1 MAGSTLTTFDALIKE
16 RYEDSSIVEELIY
29 PENPLLGMLRKNGD
43 TDMVGDVMPVPIMY
57 GNPQGVGGSF
67 TVAQTNNS
75 VTKAA
80 KFNIE
85 AGDYFGTVRIGE
97 KVLMATRTNQGAFL
111 ENKRTEIDGLWET
124 AGENLSIYCWGNGG
138 NALGQIAA
146 ISGNN
151 VTLVDTAQIGNFE
164 QDMYVVASAND
175 GSVTT
180 DALIDSADQTIVT
193 TVNRN
198 TGTIVIAVADLSGLA
213 AGNYLF
219 REGDFFGDTG
229 TVVIKGI
236 QSFITATDA
245 PAALWGISAA
255 TRATDPQRFAGCRVP
270 DAELSGKTYEERIK
284 TLISR
289 MKGRYKAKMP
299 TAGFMHPED
308 FDVLQTLM
316 AARGQRDL
324 GKSEAQFGYASISV
338 AVAGG
343 NLPIYC
349 DRHCPKGQFF
359 AFRMEDFW
367 ISSMGELLY
376 PQSGDSLQILRVYNS
391 TDYEYRL
398 LSHPLLA
405 CRAPKNSGRVPLTS

>member
-1 MAGSTLTTFDALIKE
+1 MEADLI
-16 RYEDSSIVEELIY
+16 
-29 PENPLLGMLRKNGD
+29 
-43 TDMVGDVMPVPIMY
+43 
-57 GNPQGVGGSF
+57 
-67 TVAQTNNS
+67 
-75 VTKAA
+75 
-80 KFNIE
+80 
-85 AGDYFGTVRIGE
+85 
-97 KVLMATRTNQGAFL
+97 
-111 ENKRTEIDGLWET
+111 EIDGLWET
-124 AGENLSIYCWGNGG
+124 AGENLSIYSWGNGG
-138 NALGQIAA
+138 NALGQISEITATT
-146 ISGNN
+146 
-151 VTLVDTAQIGNFE
+151 VTLVDTAQIANFE
-164 QDMYVVASAND
+164 IDMYVTASSAD
-175 GSVTT
+175 GSGTS
-180 DALIDSADQTIVT
+180 DAQRDSNDQTIIT
-193 TVNRN
+193 GVNRN
-198 TGTIVIAVADLSGLA
+198 TGVLTLTTGDISGLA
-213 AGNYLF
+213 AGDYLF
-219 REGDFFGDTG
+219 REGDFFGDQG
-229 TVVIKGI
+229 VVVIKGV
-236 QSFITATDA
+236 QSFITATDVA
-245 PAALWGISAA
+245 PALWGISAA
-255 TRATDPQRFAGCRVP
+255 TRATDPQRLAGCRVP
-270 DAELSGKTYEERIK
+270 TGELAGKTYEERIK

-324 GKSEAQFGYASISV
+324 GKSESQFGFASISV

>member
-1 MAGSTLTTFDALIKE
+1 MAGSTIATFDAVIKE
-16 RYEDSSIVEELIY
+16 RYEDASIVEELIY
-29 PENPLLGMLRKNGD
+29 PENPFLEKLRKNGD

-57 GNPQGVGGSF
+57 GNPQGVSGSF
-67 TVAQTNNS
+67 ANAQTNNS

-80 KFNIE
+80 KFAIE

-124 AGENLSIYCWGNGG
+124 AGENLSIYSWGNGG
-138 NALGQIAA
+138 QALGRIGALTSTTITLEDTSQIA
-146 ISGNN
+146 
-151 VTLVDTAQIGNFE
+151 NFE
-164 QDMYVVASAND
+164 IDMLVVASDND
-175 GSVTT
+175 GATST
-180 DALIDSADQTIVT
+180 DALRDSADQTIIT
-193 TVNRN
+193 GVNRN
-198 TGTIVIAVADLSGLA
+198 AGVLTLTTGDISAIA
-213 AGNYLF
+213 AGDYLF
-219 REGDFFGDTG
+219 REGDFFGDTA
-229 TVVIKGI
+229 TVVIKGV

-245 PAALWGISAA
+245 PPALWGISAA
-255 TRATDPQRFAGCRVP
+255 TRLTDPQRFAGCRVP
-270 DAELSGKTYEERIK
+270 AADLAGKTYEERIK

-324 GKSEAQFGYASISV
+324 NKDESQFGFASISV

-343 NLPIYC
+343 HLPIYC
-349 DRHCPKGQFF
+349 DRHCPKGHFF

-367 ISSMGELLY
+367 MSSMGELLY

-398 LSHPLLA
+398 ISHPLLA
-405 CRAPKNSGRVPLTS
+405 CRAPKNSGRVPLTG

>member
-1 MAGSTLTTFDALIKE
+1 MAGSTLVTFDALIKE
-16 RYEDSSIVEELIY
+16 RYEDPSIVEELIY
-29 PENPLLGMLRKNGD
+29 PENPLLGMLKKNGD
-43 TDMVGDVMPVPIMY
+43 TDMVGDVRPVPIMY

-75 VTKAA
+75 TTKSA
-80 KFNIE
+80 KFAIE
-85 AGDYFGTVRIGE
+85 AGDYFGTVRNGE

-138 NALGQIAA
+138 NALGQIGS
-146 ISGNN
+146 ISGNI
-151 VTLVDTAQIGNFE
+151 VTLADTAQIANFE

-175 GSVTT
+175 GATST
-180 DALIDSADQTIVT
+180 DALRDSADQTIIT
-193 TVNRN
+193 AVNRN
-198 TGTIVIAVADLSGLA
+198 TGVLTLTTGDISGMIAGD
-213 AGNYLF
+213 YLF

-245 PAALWGISAA
+245 PPALWGVSAA

-270 DAELSGKTYEERIK
+270 TAELAGKTYEERIK

-324 GKSEAQFGYASISV
+324 NKSETQFGYASVSV

-343 NLPIYC
+343 NLPIYT
-349 DRHCPKGQFF
+349 DRHCPKGTFF

-367 ISSMGELLY
+367 ISSMGEMLY
-376 PQSGDSLQILRVYNS
+376 PQTGDSLQILRVYNS

-398 LSHPLLA
+398 ISHPLLA
-405 CRAPKNSGRVPLTS
+405 CRAPKNSGRVPLSS

>member
-1 MAGSTLTTFDALIKE
+1 MAGSTLVTFDALIKE

-57 GNPQGVGGSF
+57 GNAQGVAGTF
-67 TVAQTNNS
+67 AFAQTNNS
-75 VTKAA
+75 VSKSA
-80 KFNIE
+80 KFAIT

-111 ENKRTEIDGLWET
+111 ENKRVEIDSLWET
-124 AGENLSIYCWGNGG
+124 AGENASIYTWGNGG
-138 NALGQIAA
+138 NALGQIASLDSTTA
-146 ISGNN
+146 
-151 VTLVDTAQIGNFE
+151 TLVNTSDIANFE
-164 QDMYVVASAND
+164 IDMLVTASAND
-175 GSVTT
+175 GS
-180 DALIDSADQTIVT
+180 DATHAQRDSNDQTIIT
-193 TVNRN
+193 GVNRN
-198 TGTIVIAVADLSGLA
+198 TGVLTLTTGDISGMVAGD
-213 AGNYLF
+213 YLF
-219 REGDFFGDTG
+219 REGDFFGDQG
-229 TVVIKGI
+229 SIVIVGV
-236 QSFITATDA
+236 QAFITATDA
-245 PAALWGISAA
+245 PPALWGISAA

-270 DAELSGKTYEERIK
+270 AAELAGKTYEERIK
-284 TLISR
+284 ALISR

-316 AARGQRDL
+316 SARGQRDL
-324 GKSEAQFGYASISV
+324 NKNETQFGYSSINV

-349 DRHCPKGQFF
+349 DRHCPRGTFF
-359 AFRMEDFW
+359 AFRLEDFW
-367 ISSMGELLY
+367 ISSMGELFY
-376 PQSGDSLQILRVYNS
+376 PQTGDSLQILRVSNS

-405 CRAPKNSGRVPLTS
+405 CRAPKNSGRVPLTA

>member
-1 MAGSTLTTFDALIKE
+1 MAGSTIATFDAVIKE
-16 RYEDSSIVEELIY
+16 RYEDASIVEELIY
-29 PENPLLGMLRKNGD
+29 PENPFLEKLRKNGD

-57 GNPQGVGGSF
+57 GNPQGVSGSF
-67 TVAQTNNS
+67 SNAQTNNS
-75 VTKAA
+75 ASKAA
-80 KFNIE
+80 KFAIE

-124 AGENLSIYCWGNGG
+124 AGENLSIYSWGNGG
-138 NALGQIAA
+138 QALGRIGSLNSTTITLEDTSQIA
-146 ISGNN
+146 
-151 VTLVDTAQIGNFE
+151 NFE
-164 QDMYVVASAND
+164 IDMLVVASDND
-175 GSVTT
+175 GATST
-180 DALIDSADQTIVT
+180 DALRDSADQTIIT
-193 TVNRN
+193 GVNRN
-198 TGTIVIAVADLSGLA
+198 TGVLTLTTGDISAIA
-213 AGNYLF
+213 AGDYLF
-219 REGDFFGDTG
+219 REGDFFGDTA
-229 TVVIKGI
+229 TVVIKGV

-245 PAALWGISAA
+245 PPALWGISAA
-255 TRATDPQRFAGCRVP
+255 TRLTDPQRFAGCRVP
-270 DAELSGKTYEERIK
+270 AADLAGKTYEERIK

-324 GKSEAQFGYASISV
+324 NKDESQFGFASISV

-343 NLPIYC
+343 HLPIYC
-349 DRHCPKGQFF
+349 DRHCPKGHFF

-367 ISSMGELLY
+367 MSSMGELLY

-398 LSHPLLA
+398 ISHPLLA
-405 CRAPKNSGRVPLTS
+405 CRAPKNSGRVPLTG

>member
-16 RYEDSSIVEELIY
+16 RYEDSSIVEQLIY
-29 PENPLLGMLRKNGD
+29 PENVLLGMLRKNGD

-67 TVAQTNNS
+67 TTAQTNNS
-75 VTKAA
+75 ATKNA

-111 ENKRTEIDGLWET
+111 ENKRVEIDGLWET
-124 AGENLSIYCWGNGG
+124 AGENLSMYTWGNGG
-138 NALGQIAA
+138 NALGRIGSLNSTTITLENTADIA
-146 ISGNN
+146 
-151 VTLVDTAQIGNFE
+151 NFE
-164 QDMYVVASAND
+164 IDMYVVASDAD
-175 GSVTT
+175 GSGTS
-180 DALIDSADQTIVT
+180 DALRDTADQTIIT
-193 TVNRN
+193 GVNRN
-198 TGTIVIAVADLSGLA
+198 TGVLTLTTGDISGMT
-213 AGNYLF
+213 AGDYLF
-219 REGDFFGDTG
+219 RESDFFGDTG
-229 TVVIKGI
+229 TVIIKGV
-236 QSFITATDA
+236 QCFVAATDA

-270 DAELSGKTYEERIK
+270 SSELAGKTYEERIK

-324 GKSEAQFGYASISV
+324 NKNDTQFGYASISI

-349 DRHCPKGQFF
+349 DRHCPKGTFF

-398 LSHPLLA
+398 ISHPLLA
-405 CRAPKNSGRVPLTS
+405 NRAPKNSGRVPLTS

>member
-57 GNPQGVGGSF
+57 GNPQGVSGGF
-67 TVAQTNNS
+67 TTAQTNNS
-75 VTKAA
+75 TTKAA

-111 ENKRTEIDGLWET
+111 ENKRVEIDGLWET
-124 AGENLSIYCWGNGG
+124 AGENLSIYSWGNGG
-138 NALGQIAA
+138 NALGRIGAITSTTITLENTSDIA
-146 ISGNN
+146 
-151 VTLVDTAQIGNFE
+151 NFE
-164 QDMYVVASAND
+164 VDMYVVASAAD
-175 GSVTT
+175 GSGTS
-180 DALIDSADQTIVT
+180 DSLRDTADQTIIT
-193 TVNRN
+193 GVNRN
-198 TGTIVIAVADLSGLA
+198 TGVLTLTTGDISGMVAGD
-213 AGNYLF
+213 YLF
-219 REGDFFGDTG
+219 REGDFFGDTA
-229 TVVIKGI
+229 TVVIKGV
-236 QSFITATDA
+236 QSFISATDA

-270 DAELSGKTYEERIK
+270 DAELAGKTYEERIK
-284 TLISR
+284 ALISR

-299 TAGFMHPED
+299 TAGYMHPED

-324 GKSEAQFGYASISV
+324 GKSEAQFGYASINV

-349 DRHCPKGQFF
+349 DRHCPRGQFF

-405 CRAPKNSGRVPLTS
+405 NRAPKNSGRVPLTS